1 VYCVLDK
8 FVVLVILVWLSE
20 WFKKLLD
27 FLFFKFFAMRG
38 NSWSLYLFEIS
49 QGGNTL
55 KNFHVRN
62 IVRCLVQEQENINAK
77 EELHFIMYK

>member
-1 VYCVLDK
+1 
-8 FVVLVILVWLSE
+8 
-20 WFKKLLD
+20 
-27 FLFFKFFAMRG
+27 MRG

-77 EELHFIMYK
+77 EQLHFIMYK